1 MTGGPFGMAGLPR
14 PAARIC
20 AQTSLMLN
28 GVDDNAQE
36 NAQEEAHD
44 D

>member
-1 MTGGPFGMAGLPR
+1 MTGGPFGMAGLPTL
-14 PAARIC
+14 PRIC
-20 AQTSLMLN
+20 ARASVMLN
-28 GVDDNAQE
+28 GIND